1 MGLTETIT
9 ALVNEGLRQS
19 AEHAEKEGAMP
30 TETPTATD
38 SKSDIQAALT
48 EAGIDFAKSWNRD
61 KLVEAW
67 NAANPDPDDQ
77 VSMSFGPTGTTFMT
91 DAGYSPD
98 KTSNNRA
105 WFTFS
110 PDQADSL
117 LERLEGE
124 IASQKSDENGSKATA
139 RNLERARDRIV
150 TRLG

>member
-1 MGLTETIT
+1 MTNP
-9 ALVNEGLRQS
+9 A
-19 AEHAEKEGAMP
+19 AP
-30 TETPTATD
+30 TVTD

-48 EAGIDFAKSWNRD
+48 FADIDFAKSWNRD

-77 VSMSFGPTGTTFMT
+77 ISMSFGPTGTTFMT
-91 DAGYSPD
+91 DAGYSPE
-98 KTSNNRA
+98 KTSNNRG
-105 WFTFS
+105 WFTFDT
-110 PDQADSL
+110 DQADSL